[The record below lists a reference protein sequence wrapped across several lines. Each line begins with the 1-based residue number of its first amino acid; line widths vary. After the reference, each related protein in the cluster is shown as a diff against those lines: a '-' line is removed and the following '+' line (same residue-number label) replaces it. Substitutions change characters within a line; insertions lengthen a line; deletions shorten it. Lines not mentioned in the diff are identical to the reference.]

1 MSTLTVVQQL
11 VASKRDLVAVTH
23 AEKIVDVLH
32 ALNSAQ
38 LTCVAVYGAPHHWIG
53 AGFVEMIADG
63 KQYIGLVSIVDI
75 LSYLSVSGDV
85 ATRLQH
91 PIVSVVGS
99 TSESQTLFLEPTS
112 RPIVN
117 VMEQFCKG
125 VHYALAVD
133 DAHSTHPPKM
143 LTQTDLV
150 AFLTAHHPSN
160 SILDSIWQSSAITF
174 ATAHAEFVYLD
185 DMVLHVLQTM
195 ANVRG
200 YIRAVPVVARD
211 TGLLVTTISASD
223 FRSLTVDT
231 LNLAFHMTIGQFL
244 FELNRGRL
252 PEPCCIDETV
262 SLRTAAQT
270 MLDKKI
276 HRIWVYSGEVISR
289 AGHGSSNIGVLSLT
303 DVIRALYRSGQQ
315 F

>member
-1 MSTLTVVQQL
+1 MSESTVVGLL
-11 VASKRDLVAVTH
+11 VASKRDLVAVNH
-23 AEKIVDVLH
+23 SEKIVDVLGV
-32 ALNSAQ
+32 LNSTK

-63 KQYIGLVSIVDI
+63 KQYIGLVSTVDI
-75 LSYLSVSGDV
+75 LSYLSVGGDV
-85 ATRLQH
+85 TTRLQH
-91 PIVSVVGS
+91 PIVSVIGS

-112 RPIVN
+112 RPILN

-133 DAHSTHPPKM
+133 AAHATQPKM

-150 AFLTAHHPSN
+150 SFLTTHHINNPN
-160 SILDSIWQSSAITF
+160 LQSIWQSSAATF
-174 ATAHAEFVYLD
+174 ATAHAEYVYLD
-185 DMVLHVLQTM
+185 DKVSNVLRIM

-223 FRSLTVDT
+223 FRSLTIET
-231 LNLAFHMTIGQFL
+231 LNMAFHMTIGQIL
-244 FELNRGRL
+244 FELNCGQL
-252 PEPCCIDETV
+252 PVPCCVDETV
-262 SLRTAAQT
+262 SLLVAART

-276 HRIWVYSGEVISR
+276 HRIWIYNGAIIPGTEPGLS
-289 AGHGSSNIGVLSLT
+289 HIGVLSLT
-303 DVIRALYRSGQQ
+303 DVIRPLYRSGEQ